1 MSVLLAAAT
10 ALSLSGGPRQA
21 GASRPP
27 IHVDAER
34 VQVLY
39 KQHRVVFLGKPVRL
53 TREDAVLTCRK
64 LVADNDAQGHIRR
77 AVCTGEVRLTRG
89 ERTATCE
96 TAVFDARASTVVC
109 TGSPEL
115 RDGRSVMHGD
125 ELVYDLAEDKV
136 VLSQAKGTV
145 VPRPDDEPAPAARRQ
160 GGAAPP
166 PGGER

>member
-1 MSVLLAAAT
+1 MSALLAAAT
-10 ALSLSGGPRQA
+10 ALSLSGAPGQA
-21 GASRPP
+21 EANRPP

-39 KQHRVVFLGKPVRL
+39 KQHRVIFLGKPVRL

-89 ERTATCE
+89 ERVATCE
-96 TAVFDARASTVVC
+96 TAVFEARASTVVC

-115 RDGRSVMHGD
+115 RDGKSVMHGE
-125 ELVYDLAEDKV
+125 ELIYDLAEDKV
-136 VLSQAKGTV
+136 VLSRAKGTV
-145 VPRPDDEPAPAARRQ
+145 TPRPDQEPVPAARRQ
-160 GGAAPP
+160 AGEAPLGGA
-166 PGGER
+166 R